1 MNNKSDLGTFRSS
14 FKKSKLSLLIL
25 ASVGIGLTSLPVFSA
40 GVEFAPGRI
49 LMKPAHGV
57 SEKELTR
64 LLQSHDAN
72 QRAIINAIN
81 VRIINVPVGAEEA
94 LARALSH
101 NPKIEFAEIDH
112 LNKLDEIIP
121 NDTYF
126 NASWHLP
133 KVNAPSAWETSTGKS
148 VVVAVLD
155 TGVDSNH
162 PDLIGKVL
170 QGINTVDNTT
180 NTADIAGH
188 GTNVAGVIGAA
199 SNNGQGVSSI
209 AWDSQIL
216 PVRVSNQSSGSAYTS
231 DLAEGVTWAANNGA
245 HIVNA
250 SYALTSSSSVN
261 AAATYLKEKGGIMVV
276 SAGNDGSQWDFGDS
290 SNLIS
295 VSATSSSDQKTSWS
309 SFGSFVD
316 VAAPGAGIYT
326 TSNGGGYASVSG
338 TSFSAPLTAGILGL
352 IKATNWNLTPDQ
364 MENILESSAL
374 DLGGAGFDTYYGH
387 GRVDAYA
394 AVLLAQL
401 TTGGVNNTPA
411 PDTTPPSITF
421 DLPSTLLS
429 GVASISVSATDDAS
443 VKTLA
448 LSLGSVAD
456 GEQLLSSVT
465 GTQLSIGL
473 DTIQLYDGA
482 YTLIATATDSSDNTS
497 TSVIDITVANNIAT
511 DSTPPTV
518 YIKNLY
524 NDATVLTNMNATIEA
539 SDNVALSMIYCYING
554 TLVSSSNISPLSCP
568 VNTKKLKEGNHI
580 LSAQAIDMGGNSASA
595 IINFNI
601 GLSSSGGGNTNP
613 KGGGKGRK

>member
-14 FKKSKLSLLIL
+14 FKKSKLSLLML
-25 ASVGIGLTSLPVFSA
+25 ASIGCGLTSLPAFSA

-49 LMKPAHGV
+49 LMKPAQGV

-101 NPKIEFAEIDH
+101 NPKIEFAEIDQ

-261 AAATYLKEKGGIMVV
+261 SAAAYLKEKGGIMVV
-276 SAGNDGSQWDFGDS
+276 SAGNDGSQWSFGDS

-309 SFGSFVD
+309 SYGSFVD
-316 VAAPGAGIYT
+316 VSAPGAGIYT

-352 IKATNWNLTPDQ
+352 IKAANWNLTPDQ
-364 MENILESSAL
+364 MENILESSAV
-374 DLGGAGFDTYYGH
+374 DLGSAGFDINFGH
-387 GRVDAYA
+387 GRVDAHA
-394 AVLLAQL
+394 AVLLAQQ
-401 TTGGVNNTPA
+401 TTGGIDNTPA
-411 PDTTPPSITF
+411 PDTTPPSINF
-421 DLPSTLLS
+421 DLANTQLS
-429 GVASISVSATDDAS
+429 GVASINVSATDNTS
-443 VKTLA
+443 VKTLT
-448 LSLGSVAD
+448 LSLGSAA
-456 GEQLLSSVT
+456 GEQLLSSVN
-465 GTQLSIGL
+465 GDQISIGL

-482 YTLIATATDSSDNTS
+482 YTLSATAADSYGNTS
-497 TSVIDITVANNIAT
+497 TSDIEITIANNIAT

-524 NDATVLTNMNATIEA
+524 NDAVVLSNMKVTVEA
-539 SDNVALSMIYCYING
+539 SDDIALSMIYCYING
-554 TLVSSSNISPLSCP
+554 ALVASSNISPLSCP
-568 VNTKKLKEGNHI
+568 INTKKLKNGNHVF
-580 LSAQAIDMGGNSASA
+580 SAEAADLAGNTDSST
-595 IINFNI
+595 INFTI
-601 GLSSSGGGNTNP
+601 GLSSSGGGEKNP